1 MKWNWGTKI
10 FIAIILFMSLIIGF
24 VIASFQ
30 HTVNLVEKDYYP
42 KGQVYQ
48 TRLDEIK
55 NASLIRDNF
64 IIEKGDETI
73 ILTLPDIDA
82 DTASITF
89 FRPSSTKFDR
99 VYDISSGD
107 TIYKFEKDQF
117 IRGKYKIKVYWKS
130 DGKAN
135 YFERDLF
142 VD

>member
-10 FIAIILFMSLIIGF
+10 FIAIVLFMLLIIGF

-42 KGQVYQ
+42 KGQIYQ

-55 NASLIRDNF
+55 NAITLRDSF
-64 IIEKGDETI
+64 IIEKVENSI
-73 ILTLPDIDA
+73 VLILPEIEA
-82 DTASITF
+82 DTASINF
-89 FRPSSTKFDR
+89 FRPSGNQFDR

-107 TIYKFEKDQF
+107 TIFKFPRNEF

-130 DGKAN
+130 DGTAN
-135 YFERDLF
+135 YFERDFF

>member
-10 FIAIILFMSLIIGF
+10 FIAIVLFMALIIGF

-42 KGQVYQ
+42 KGQIYQ
-48 TRLDEIK
+48 TRLDEIQ
-55 NASLIRDNF
+55 NAVSIRDSF
-64 IIEKGDETI
+64 VIEKGGDNI
-73 ILTLPDIDA
+73 LLTLPEINA

-107 TIYKFEKDQF
+107 TIYKFAKNNF

-130 DGKAN
+130 KGEAN

-142 VD
+142 ID